1 MNLYSNRIR
10 AKKKT
15 HESGKNKNENES
27 KTKQQKRRKKKTQKS
42 IWFKNN
48 AVNWNSVL
56 KLTQSERVNHSVR
69 QIRFTF
75 SNWKYLKTFLVVA
88 TKKNI
93 EISCQKYREIIYW
106 IVFLKFH
113 FISATW
119 DSLKL
124 FISINKS
131 IFVYINYYRD
141 LEWKQ

>member
-10 AKKKT
+10 AKKKPN
-15 HESGKNKNENES
+15 ESGKNKNEKES
-27 KTKQQKRRKKKTQKS
+27 KTKQQKRKKKTKKS

-88 TKKNI
+88 TKKI
-93 EISCQKYREIIYW
+93 EISCQKYRRIIYW

-113 FISATW
+113 FISFLRLETR
-119 DSLKL
+119 LNFL
-124 FISINKS
+124 FLSINQFS
-131 IFVYINYYRD
+131 YI
-141 LEWKQ
+141 LIITEIWKQ